1 MEEKHGVECKRGDAD
16 VLTVPLLDKIRRC
29 IEEADVIIA
38 DCSGRN
44 PNVFYELGMAHALGK
59 RVILI
64 TKDPIEN
71 APTDIRH
78 YEFIRYDLSNHI
90 EFLVSID
97 KALRSVFIERYERL
111 TEFAREVIDEFMD
124 SSGVKTQTVEDKNL
138 NGKKGCLYRASHPC

>member
-1 MEEKHGVECKRGDAD
+1 
-16 VLTVPLLDKIRRC
+16 
-29 IEEADVIIA
+29 
-38 DCSGRN
+38 
-44 PNVFYELGMAHALGK
+44 MAHALGK

-64 TKDPIEN
+64 TKDPIED

-124 SSGVKTQTVEDKNL
+124 SSGVKTQMVKDKNS